1 MYVEVRLITNQ
12 IRLLHSVE
20 LESEKCRVVR
30 LVVGQHH
37 EHVQP
42 SSKSEVNLC
51 KVTKLKCHSR
61 ESFPLLQTTTESN
74 ITITIN
80 YWDSN
85 YDYNLNH
92 NKWRQLWCCFWCKD
106 EHILNPD

>member
-51 KVTKLKCHSR
+51 KVTKLEMSQSGKLSAATNNDR
-61 ESFPLLQTTTESN
+61 
-74 ITITIN
+74 
-80 YWDSN
+80 
-85 YDYNLNH
+85 
-92 NKWRQLWCCFWCKD
+92 K
-106 EHILNPD
+106 